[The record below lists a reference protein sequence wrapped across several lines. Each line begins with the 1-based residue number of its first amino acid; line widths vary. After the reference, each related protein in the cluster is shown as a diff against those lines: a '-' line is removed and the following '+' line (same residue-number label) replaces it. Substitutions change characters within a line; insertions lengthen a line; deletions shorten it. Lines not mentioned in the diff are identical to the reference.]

1 MYKQRSAFTII
12 EVIISVIILS
22 GAIIYVLNIHSNTRD
37 EIEYIMQKDR
47 YTIQDSL
54 FLNNKV
60 LNYHKE
66 NKNAYDIIEAR
77 FKISKLKSRE
87 ILKNIKRDI
96 FIPEAINLNQDDVL
110 QIPFNVK
117 FQEIKLKDKY
127 SSYYFHFSID
137 SL

>member
-66 NKNAYDIIEAR
+66 NKNAYDIIEAKFR
-77 FKISKLKSRE
+77 VNKMKSRE
-87 ILKNIKRDI
+87 ILKNITRDI
-96 FIPEAINLNQDDVL
+96 FIPEEIHLDKDGDM
-110 QIPFNVK
+110 QIPLDIK

-127 SSYYFHFSID
+127 SSYYFHFGAN
-137 SL
+137 